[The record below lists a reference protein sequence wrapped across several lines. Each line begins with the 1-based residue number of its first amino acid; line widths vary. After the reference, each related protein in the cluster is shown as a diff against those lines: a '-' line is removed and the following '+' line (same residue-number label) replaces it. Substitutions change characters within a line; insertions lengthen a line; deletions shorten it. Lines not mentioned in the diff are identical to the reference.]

1 MKQNRM
7 QRTGVE
13 TVAMATLDL
22 QKEKRDGLRARRKP
36 LFERYEK
43 NPDDRRLGL
52 EIKEIDDQIAECD
65 QQIERNR
72 KAREV
77 TSRNRFSG

>member
-1 MKQNRM
+1 
-7 QRTGVE
+7 
-13 TVAMATLDL
+13 VASATLDL

-43 NPDDRRLGL
+43 NPNDRRLAL
-52 EIKEIDDQIAECD
+52 EIKEIDDQIAECN
-65 QQIERNR
+65 QQIEQNR

-77 TSRNRFSG
+77 SSRTRFSG

>member
-1 MKQNRM
+1 M

-13 TVAMATLDL
+13 TVAIATLDL
-22 QKEKRDGLRARRKP
+22 QKEKREGLRARRKP

-43 NPDDRRLGL
+43 NPNDHRLAL

-65 QQIERNR
+65 QQIELSR
-72 KAREV
+72 KPRVAP
-77 TSRNRFSG
+77 SRSRFSG

>member
-1 MKQNRM
+1 M
-7 QRTGVE
+7 
-13 TVAMATLDL
+13 ASATLDL

-43 NPDDRRLGL
+43 NPNDRRLAL
-52 EIKEIDDQIAECD
+52 EIKEIDDQIAECN
-65 QQIERNR
+65 QQIEQNR

-77 TSRNRFSG
+77 SSRVRFSG

>member
-1 MKQNRM
+1 M
-7 QRTGVE
+7 
-13 TVAMATLDL
+13 ASATLDL

-43 NPDDRRLGL
+43 NPNDRRLAL
-52 EIKEIDDQIAECD
+52 EIKEIDDQIAECN
-65 QQIERNR
+65 QQIEHNR

-77 TSRNRFSG
+77 SSRARFSGER

>member
-1 MKQNRM
+1 M
-7 QRTGVE
+7 
-13 TVAMATLDL
+13 ASATLDL

-43 NPDDRRLGL
+43 NPNDRRLAL
-52 EIKEIDDQIAECD
+52 EIKEIDDQIAECN
-65 QQIERNR
+65 QQIEQNR

-77 TSRNRFSG
+77 SSRARFSG

>member
-1 MKQNRM
+1 M
-7 QRTGVE
+7 
-13 TVAMATLDL
+13 ASATLDL

-43 NPDDRRLGL
+43 NPNDRRLAL
-52 EIKEIDDQIAECD
+52 EIKEIDDQIAECN
-65 QQIERNR
+65 QQIEQNR

-77 TSRNRFSG
+77 SSRTRFSG